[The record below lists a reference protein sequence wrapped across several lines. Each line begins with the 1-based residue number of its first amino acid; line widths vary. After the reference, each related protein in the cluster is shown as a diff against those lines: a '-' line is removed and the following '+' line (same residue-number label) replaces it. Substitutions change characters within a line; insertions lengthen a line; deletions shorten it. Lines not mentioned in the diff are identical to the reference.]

1 MQIHPTAIWTA
12 LLATALLAG
21 CAAPGNERP
30 TVREEP
36 QWTTPGPRGGLCDA
50 APAQAFVGQQSTAS
64 VSEKA
69 RVASGAAMARVL
81 HPNQA
86 TTREFNA
93 ERLNLLVD
101 ASGRITAVRCG

>member
-1 MQIHPTAIWTA
+1 MQKIHPTTAWTA
-12 LLATALLAG
+12 LLAAALLAG
-21 CAAPGNERP
+21 CATPVAERA
-30 TVREEP
+30 TVSEP
-36 QWTTPGPRGGLCDA
+36 QWKTPGPRGGLCDA
-50 APAQAFVGQQSTAS
+50 APAQAFVGQQSTAT

-81 HPNQA
+81 HPNQV

-93 ERLNLLVD
+93 ERLNLVID

>member
-1 MQIHPTAIWTA
+1 MPLHPTAAWTA
-12 LLATALLAG
+12 LLAAALLTG
-21 CAAPGNERP
+21 CAAPLGERA
-30 TVREEP
+30 TAREP
-36 QWTTPGPRGGLCDA
+36 QWTPPGPRGGQCDA

-81 HPNQA
+81 HPNQM

-93 ERLNLLVD
+93 ERLNLVID